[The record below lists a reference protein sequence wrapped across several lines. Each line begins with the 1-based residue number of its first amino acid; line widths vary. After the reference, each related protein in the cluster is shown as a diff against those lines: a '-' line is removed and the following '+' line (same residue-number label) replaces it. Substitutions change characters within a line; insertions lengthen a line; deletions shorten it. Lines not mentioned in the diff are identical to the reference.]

1 MKRRKGWLMELAE
14 REVRMIKKWGHGHFT
29 VLAAQANFKEA
40 WEKVRAIQINYGLP
54 SHKKEED

>member
-1 MKRRKGWLMELAE
+1 MELAE

-29 VLAAQANFKEA
+29 VLAAQSNFKEA

-54 SHKKEED
+54 SYKKEEN